1 MLRISDL
8 VEQTVLET
16 PFLEE
21 ALGLG
26 LINLSSLARRLKPR
40 IEKALLRKV
49 SASAVTMALKRW
61 PSSASPRSWRTR
73 SRCPTRACPR
83 RGT

>member
-8 VEQTVLET
+8 VEQSVLET

-26 LINLSSLARRLKPR
+26 IINLSALARRLKPG
-40 IEKALLRKV
+40 V
-49 SASAVTMALKRW
+49 
-61 PSSASPRSWRTR
+61 
-73 SRCPTRACPR
+73 
-83 RGT
+83 